1 MTDALAE
8 HQAAAIRE
16 KFIEAGRRSG
26 RLGPYSAP
34 YSREDDGGLIV
45 FLSRERAY
53 LRLHPATTE
62 GDRARVKVVGLG
74 DCGRRR
80 LWAVTVL
87 LTWDAARVD
96 WTPWDSA
103 STRDVAAELWNVIE
117 TAAIGTGWVLPAA
130 EDPESPAYAKTG

>member
-1 MTDALAE
+1 M
-8 HQAAAIRE
+8 
-16 KFIEAGRRSG
+16 
-26 RLGPYSAP
+26 
-34 YSREDDGGLIV
+34 

-62 GDRARVKVVGLG
+62 GERARVKVVGLD

-87 LTWDAARVD
+87 LSWDAARVA

-103 STRDVAAELWNVIE
+103 STRDVAAELWSVVE
-117 TAAIGTGWVLPAA
+117 TAANRDRMGVTGGGGSGEFRLR
-130 EDPESPAYAKTG
+130 EDRLEGSVGRSDASHTARCLRSEH